1 MSIIIGLFY
10 LKTKLGK
17 NINVTKKKKKKRE
30 NLKSCLKFYNF
41 YLVKLAFSNK
51 P

>member
-10 LKTKLGK
+10 LKNKLGK
-17 NINVTKKKKKKRE
+17 NINVTKKKKKRE

>member
-1 MSIIIGLFY
+1 MIIGLFY

-30 NLKSCLKFYNF
+30 FK
-41 YLVKLAFSNK
+41 KLFEIL
-51 P
+51 

>member
-17 NINVTKKKKKKRE
+17 NINVTKKKKKKKRE
-30 NLKSCLKFYNF
+30 FK
-41 YLVKLAFSNK
+41 KLFEIL
-51 P
+51 

>member
-1 MSIIIGLFY
+1 MSMIIGLFY

-17 NINVTKKKKKKRE
+17 NINVTKKNNE
-30 NLKSCLKFYNF
+30 NLKSCLKI

>member
-17 NINVTKKKKKKRE
+17 NINVTKKKRREFKKLFE
-30 NLKSCLKFYNF
+30 IL
-41 YLVKLAFSNK
+41 
-51 P
+51 